1 MIMALVDTFTH
12 IVSDSNAPLVVL
24 IAHSDNDVE
33 IEYLRTDV
41 YLQSKTE
48 FSSIIKNNIDWNKS
62 LSPWQCDRITKGVGP
77 FLGKADAFLWELE
90 DEVSREIAKCRL
102 TPSAVYIAGYSL
114 AGLFALYSLYK
125 TDLFDGAA
133 CCSGS
138 LWYPSFVDFVKN
150 NEFRKPPKRLYLSLG
165 DKESSVNNQVFASV
179 ENKTREVYE
188 FYKEQGIDVKF
199 EMNPGNHMTDVEGR
213 VVKGI
218 SSLLTGWD

>member
-1 MIMALVDTFTH
+1 MALVDTFTNMA
-12 IVSDSNAPLVVL
+12 SDRNAPLVVL

-33 IEYLRTDV
+33 VEYLRTDV

-48 FSSIIKNNIDWNKS
+48 CSLIIKNNIDWNKS
-62 LSPWQCDRITKGVGP
+62 LSPWPCVRITKGVGP
-77 FLGKADAFLWELE
+77 FLGKADAFLRELE

-138 LWYPSFVDFVKN
+138 LWYPGFVDFVKN
-150 NEFRKPPKRLYLSLG
+150 NEFCKPPKRMYMSLG
-165 DKESSVNNQVFASV
+165 DKESSVKNQVFASV
-179 ENKTREVYE
+179 EDKTREVAGAYGSLHDLRG
-188 FYKEQGIDVKF
+188 YVDVCANRNSHF
-199 EMNPGNHMTDVEGR
+199 V
-213 VVKGI
+213 
-218 SSLLTGWD
+218 SSFILARHRG

>member
-90 DEVSREIAKCRL
+90 DEVSREIAMYRI